1 MAPMD
6 SQRKDIRELT
16 ALLDG
21 KRDELT
27 SFYRQFGE
35 KLLGDS
41 SGSGAL
47 AGPVQGERVSSWRS
61 LMLSRESDNRT
72 ILDIDAAVARQRDLL
87 GFRSELDRT
96 LEAENARQHGQFE
109 KLGSVFFSQYSADRD
124 EEYFGATWKDASK
137 EGDALARLEEK
148 HDSLKGELSGSGFFA
163 KTFGQFKLASLA
175 SGIRV
180 HRVRIQKILVD
191 GARFL
196 VQSGALDRRMQSG
209 DCEPELS
216 VVYANIRE
224 TASRLEE
231 LRLRADSLGSDLES
245 VSATLA
251 ACGASANPARRL
263 EDLQD
268 RILETDRRIEAL
280 TALCAREYS
289 DKFLDDD
296 GHSRLGD
303 TADGNSFSDMGAYAY
318 QLEKVAECRSGIS
331 AVRGQIEMLET
342 ALRIETLDRNIASYA
357 LTVSD
362 YESKI
367 EHYRRLADDTQK
379 NIEAAKAERARL
391 VKRRE
396 KMGQGSGKTSS
407 V

>member
-1 MAPMD
+1 MD

-16 ALLDG
+16 AQLDG

-47 AGPVQGERVSSWRS
+47 AGPVQGERVSAWRT

-72 ILDIDAAVARQRDLL
+72 ILDLDAAVARQRELI
-87 GFRSELDRT
+87 GFRSELDRM

-109 KLGSVFFSQYSADRD
+109 KLGSVFFSHYSPDRD
-124 EEYFGATWKDASK
+124 EEYFGTAWKDASK
-137 EGDALARLEEK
+137 ESDALARLEEK

-175 SGIRV
+175 SGIRT

-191 GARFL
+191 GARRL
-196 VQSGALDRRMQSG
+196 VQSGALDFRMQSG

-216 VVYANIRE
+216 VIYASIRE
-224 TASRLEE
+224 TAARLEE

-245 VSATLA
+245 VSAVLA

-263 EDLQD
+263 EELQS
-268 RILETDRRIEAL
+268 RILETDRRIDAL

-289 DKFLDDD
+289 DKFIDDS
-296 GHSRLGD
+296 GLSRLGD
-303 TADGNSFSDMGAYAY
+303 TVDGNSFSDMGAYAC
-318 QLEKVAECRSGIS
+318 QLEKVAESRSAIF
-331 AVRGQIEMLET
+331 AVSRRIEMLET
-342 ALRIETLDRNIASYA
+342 ALRIETIDRNIASSA
-357 LTVSD
+357 LTVSE
-362 YESKI
+362 YERKI
-367 EHYRRLADDTQK
+367 EHYRRLADDMRK
-379 NIEAAKAERARL
+379 NIEAAEAERARL
-391 VKRRE
+391 VERRDEMGRSPE
-396 KMGQGSGKTSS
+396 KSS
-407 V
+407 SD